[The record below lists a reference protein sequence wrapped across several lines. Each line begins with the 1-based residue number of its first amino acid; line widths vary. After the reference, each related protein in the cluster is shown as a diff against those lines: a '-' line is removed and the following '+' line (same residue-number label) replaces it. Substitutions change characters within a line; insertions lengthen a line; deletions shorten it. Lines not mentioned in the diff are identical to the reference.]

1 MSYLYQDSVDF
12 LINMA
17 EVNKKER
24 GNIYNVLQY
33 ETYSPVLSNKTEHWN
48 LQHYT
53 KLHNEVC
60 KLLHNKIY

>member
-33 ETYSPVLSNKTEHWN
+33 ETYSPVLSNKTEH
-48 LQHYT
+48 
-53 KLHNEVC
+53 
-60 KLLHNKIY
+60 